1 MCRGVESNAINSL
14 KMCTRLCERTSDPV
28 ITIILLSSQGGS
40 MSTKL
45 LGAAVAVVSLVLV
58 PTARAQTKAT
68 SASRIR
74 LVRAQCTTGPCAP
87 GFDFKRGD
95 VQLRTVKNP
104 KPVGDRR
111 FGKVSIT
118 GLDAGLDPA
127 PATLEAEVTGT
138 RTFGTDPDG
147 DCALESTQT
156 SGVFGTSTMTCNL
169 SDVRPLALSRGSV
182 LPVAAAAGVQRRP
195 ADDSGRQ
202 DRGLPGRLPRR
213 SPRSASPPTAW
224 PSSAS
229 RPTATRGGRAVRSRS
244 AGSPAASEGGQP
256 KHGASGRPRPDA
268 PLPFAA
274 AEPEGGLAQG
284 RVGQP

>member
-1 MCRGVESNAINSL
+1 
-14 KMCTRLCERTSDPV
+14 
-28 ITIILLSSQGGS
+28 

-156 SGVFGTSTMTCNL
+156 SGVFGTSTMTCNVSAFGL
-169 SDVRPLALSRGSV
+169 SRCRGDLFFQDLLPPGCSDVRQTIQDVKIEVYQGGFLGVPTKRIATDGMAILGKSPDCNSGGSGC
-182 LPVAAAAGVQRRP
+182 P
-195 ADDSGRQ
+195 
-202 DRGLPGRLPRR
+202 
-213 SPRSASPPTAW
+213 
-224 PSSAS
+224 
-229 RPTATRGGRAVRSRS
+229 
-244 AGSPAASEGGQP
+244 
-256 KHGASGRPRPDA
+256 
-268 PLPFAA
+268 
-274 AEPEGGLAQG
+274 
-284 RVGQP
+284 

>member
-1 MCRGVESNAINSL
+1 
-14 KMCTRLCERTSDPV
+14 
-28 ITIILLSSQGGS
+28 

-87 GFDFKRGD
+87 GFDFKRGG

-118 GLDAGLDPA
+118 GLDPA
-127 PATLEAEVTGT
+127 PATLEVEVTGT
-138 RTFGTDPDG
+138 RTFGTDPNSN
-147 DCALESTQT
+147 CALAGSQT

-169 SDVRPLALSRGSV
+169 SDFGLSHCRGDLFFESLLPPGCSDVRQTIQDVKIEVYQGGFLGDSTKRIATDGIAILGKSPDCSSGGSGC
-182 LPVAAAAGVQRRP
+182 P
-195 ADDSGRQ
+195 
-202 DRGLPGRLPRR
+202 
-213 SPRSASPPTAW
+213 
-224 PSSAS
+224 
-229 RPTATRGGRAVRSRS
+229 
-244 AGSPAASEGGQP
+244 
-256 KHGASGRPRPDA
+256 
-268 PLPFAA
+268 
-274 AEPEGGLAQG
+274 
-284 RVGQP
+284 